1 MNVTTWL
8 RIKMNLEPQQKG
20 YCYEVKIC
28 TKQNRYC
35 KMDPKYALSIFWDFL
50 GHARQPYIYCKMS
63 MKICLKRIPL
73 FVEGEHQ
80 NMQPKK

>member
-28 TKQNRYC
+28 TKQNGYC

-50 GHARQPYIYCKMS
+50 CHARQPYI
-63 MKICLKRIPL
+63 LQN
-73 FVEGEHQ
+73 EHE
-80 NMQPKK
+80 NMPQA

>member
-28 TKQNRYC
+28 TKQNGYC

-50 GHARQPYIYCKMS
+50 CHARQPYISPYRFWG
-63 MKICLKRIPL
+63 RIGPHRPFFHVL
-73 FVEGEHQ
+73 I
-80 NMQPKK
+80 KK